1 MTQVVEG
8 QRTFSV
14 EEYHRMGAAGVF
26 TSGERVELIWGV
38 IREMSPKGRRHVQ
51 AVTLASHLFIPRLSG
66 RAIVLIQDPVSF
78 SGSRSEPEPDIVICA
93 SADPRS
99 AGSRDSQPLLV
110 IEVADSSLRFDRE
123 DKAKLYAL
131 SGVPEYWIVNLVDDV
146 LEVFRVPESEGYRTR
161 SVLKP
166 SETICPLS
174 FPELEIEV
182 TDLIP

>member
-14 EEYHRMGAAGVF
+14 EEYHRMGEAGVF
-26 TSGERVELIWGV
+26 ASGERVELIWGV
-38 IREMSPKGRRHVQ
+38 IREISPKGRRHVQ
-51 AVTLASHLFIPRLSG
+51 AVTMASHTLIPRLSG
-66 RAIVLIQDPVSF
+66 KAIVLVQDPVSF
-78 SGSRSEPEPDIVICA
+78 SGSRSEPEPDIVVCD

-99 AGSRDSQPLLV
+99 AGSGDTKPLLV

-123 DKAKLYAL
+123 DKARLYAI
-131 SGVPEYWIVNLVDDV
+131 SGVPEYWIVNLVENV
-146 LEVFRVPESEGYRTR
+146 LEVFRDPEPDGYRNC
-161 SVLKP
+161 SVLHP
-166 SETICPLS
+166 SETVHPLS